1 MLRIDGTQIRTIPV
15 VFNTK
20 GRMKT
25 LDSDSDDLYHFPS
38 LSPARAYLIEEDSK
52 GKEWQP
58 IIKRSSEKFLAFQ
71 TTFYHILIILLR
83 LSFSYKADFTDTG
96 FTRGFECLV
105 DVFVLDCF
113 ISRNRY
119 DGIRIFLLLGF
130 QT

>member
-20 GRMKT
+20 GRLKT

-58 IIKRSSEKFLAFQ
+58 IIKRSSEKPLAFQ
-71 TTFYHILIILLR
+71 TTFYLLIILLR

-96 FTRGFECLV
+96 FTRSFERLI

-113 ISRNRY
+113 ISRNCY
-119 DGIRIFLLLGF
+119 DRIRIFLLLGF

>member
-1 MLRIDGTQIRTIPV
+1 MQTTFITSLA
-15 VFNTK
+15 
-20 GRMKT
+20 
-25 LDSDSDDLYHFPS
+25 YHLPD
-38 LSPARAYLIEEDSK
+38 AYLIEEDSK

-58 IIKRSSEKFLAFQ
+58 IIKRSSEKSLAFQ

-83 LSFSYKADFTDTG
+83 LSFSYKADFGNTC
-96 FTRGFECLV
+96 FTRGFEGLV